1 MVKVDKGL
9 RPGVVE
15 KITVFPYGYSTFLD
29 REKVGKIALSVLN
42 RRSQLDYEDFSVF
55 KSDVTTICFVEHVTD
70 DIRYECSCAVGSK
83 GSKRC
88 VHVLAMELHDGSRE
102 RVEEVIDVIVAD
114 TVKKSQESRETEEI
128 LNVRSKITVKYVDLV
143 LFSTLKIS

>member
-1 MVKVDKGL
+1 MVKVDNGL

-42 RRSQLDYEDFSVF
+42 RRSPLDYEDFSVF

-114 TVKKSQESRETEEI
+114 TVKNSQESRETEEI

>member
-1 MVKVDKGL
+1 M
-9 RPGVVE
+9 
-15 KITVFPYGYSTFLD
+15 
-29 REKVGKIALSVLN
+29 
-42 RRSQLDYEDFSVF
+42 
-55 KSDVTTICFVEHVTD
+55 
-70 DIRYECSCAVGSK
+70 
-83 GSKRC
+83 
-88 VHVLAMELHDGSRE
+88 LAMELHDGSRE